1 MLYKESNSLSRLAIF
16 FQSSDSNNNNN
27 NLIKKAI
34 IYALEK
40 LGSEQAR
47 LFIKKIVKE
56 KLYDELKNKNKK
68 FSEIQL
74 KV

>member
-1 MLYKESNSLSRLAIF
+1 LAIF
-16 FQSSDSNNNNN
+16 FQSSESNNNNN
-27 NLIKKAI
+27 SNLIKKAI
-34 IYALEK
+34 IFALEK